1 MEVKINREI
10 QEYQENI
17 FFGLNL
23 RQLFFS
29 ILAIAA
35 AVAIYFGLRDVL
47 GTETVSWLC
56 VIGALPFGAMGF
68 IKYNGM
74 TAEQFIAAFIQS
86 ELMTP
91 KRLAFKG
98 TSYYYDAVED
108 VIAKQHAP
116 AVKKEAG
123 ESSGKKPSKKK
134 RKKRKKKGGTS
145 YAQKSKPYSQKR

>member
-23 RQLFFS
+23 RQLIFS
-29 ILAIAA
+29 ILAIGA
-35 AVAIYFGLRDVL
+35 AVAIYFGLRNIL

-74 TAEQFIAAFIQS
+74 SAEQFAAAFIKS
-86 ELMTP
+86 EFMIP
-91 KRLAFKG
+91 KRIGFKAMN
-98 TSYYYDAVED
+98 YYYDAVED
-108 VIAKQHAP
+108 VINNQHAP
-116 AVKKEAG
+116 AVKKDA
-123 ESSGKKPSKKK
+123 GKKPSKKK
-134 RKKRKKKGGTS
+134 GKKRKKKGGTS
-145 YAQKSKPYSQKR
+145 YAQKSQSHPKAR

>member
-23 RQLFFS
+23 RQLIFS
-29 ILAIAA
+29 ILAIIA
-35 AVAIYFGLRDVL
+35 AVGIYFGLRNFL

-56 VIGALPFGAMGF
+56 VVGALPFGAMGF

-86 ELMTP
+86 EFLTP
-91 KRLAFKG
+91 KQLAFKG
-98 TSYYYDAVED
+98 ASYYYDAVED
-108 VIAKQHAP
+108 VVAKQHAP
-116 AVKKEAG
+116 AVKKEADN
-123 ESSGKKPSKKK
+123 SNGKKPSKKK

-145 YAQKSKPYSQKR
+145 YAQKSKPNSQKR

>member
-23 RQLFFS
+23 RQLIFS
-29 ILAIAA
+29 ILAIGA
-35 AVAIYFGLRDVL
+35 AVAIYFGLRNVL

-74 TAEQFIAAFIQS
+74 SAEQFAAAFIKS
-86 ELMTP
+86 EFMIP
-91 KRLAFKG
+91 KRIGFKAMN
-98 TSYYYDAVED
+98 YYYDAVED
-108 VIAKQHAP
+108 VINNQHAP
-116 AVKKEAG
+116 AVKKGAG
-123 ESSGKKPSKKK
+123 KNTSKKK
-134 RKKRKKKGGTS
+134 GKKRKKKGGTS
-145 YAQKSKPYSQKR
+145 YAQKSQSHPKAR

>member
-23 RQLFFS
+23 RQLIFS
-29 ILAIAA
+29 ILAIAS
-35 AVAIYFGLRDVL
+35 AVAIYFGLRNVL

-74 TAEQFIAAFIQS
+74 SAEEFVAAFVKS
-86 ELMTP
+86 EFLTP
-91 KRLAFKG
+91 KRLLFSG
-98 TSYYYDAVED
+98 ENYYYAAVED
-108 VIAKQHAP
+108 VIERQHAP
-116 AVKKEAG
+116 QVCKK
-123 ESSGKKPSKKK
+123 KHKKK
-134 RKKRKKKGGTS
+134 RKKKRRKKKG
-145 YAQKSKPYSQKR
+145 AKPTHDAIPRKNPEAG